1 MSQKK
6 SHILIEYWWKH
17 ALPVLF
23 IWPIMLFV
31 LICFILSIFNLV
43 SLWQVRMDIETSLAS
58 IKTEVVC
65 QKMINTANQQPR
77 AVNKTELNLDD
88 STSAT
93 STLETIEETPEATST
108 SVISPSETNIT
119 DSDISPSLPL
129 PSEPAVSQIKKET
142 PTPVAKTEFIPPLRE
157 QIIGRL
163 SSFGDG
169 FSSLAYINQEKSN
182 MFWDENV
189 TAFSFSPVYE
199 LKKQQDCLT
208 ADCNLSRDGTYP
220 ESVCLAKGCLRQ
232 GDNQRLFF
240 KDKELELPSVLS
252 EQKIN
257 NITLFALEDS
267 WLLGFISG
275 EEAEEQG
282 WVYRFDGRNFFPL
295 ITDETTYQ
303 IKPRYQRGGGQIAF
317 GGSAD
322 DFLVLYPGYD
332 GQAYRFRGDSV
343 EDVSRFFGLRVTNGG
358 FLAQIFKVGGGQ
370 KAVFYVCSLTENN
383 PKIIKV
389 WSKDTKI
396 SGGALDLSL
405 LLFRGDWQP
414 DNIFCAWDFE
424 NNQLNVSSSN
434 RGADE
439 LWSFK
444 DRGFDNSRPY
454 QIISINLNRKTQE
467 KVTAA
472 ALIDFDWPATLGRG
486 NAGTQL
492 YLANIANTWERSL
505 PYVWHNFTRSGQ
517 SLYWRLVWPAG
528 GDAFSS
534 PWVDSINRLDYL
546 FAEK

>member
-1 MSQKK
+1 MSQKR
-6 SHILIEYWWKH
+6 SHLLIEYWWKQS
-17 ALPVLF
+17 LPLF
-23 IWPIMLFV
+23 FLWPITLFV
-31 LICFILSIFNLV
+31 LICFILSVFNLV
-43 SLWQVRMDIETSLAS
+43 SLWQVRLEIETSLTS
-58 IKTEVVC
+58 IETEVAC
-65 QKMINTANQQPR
+65 QQMITTANQQPR
-77 AVNKTELNLDD
+77 INRTGQNLDD
-88 STSAT
+88 LDSAT
-93 STLETIEETPEATST
+93 STLETIEETPAATST
-108 SVISPSETNIT
+108 SVVPPIEN
-119 DSDISPSLPL
+119 DIANSNTPPSLPVS
-129 PSEPAVSQIKKET
+129 SEPAISEIKKET
-142 PTPVAKTEFIPPLRE
+142 PAPVVKSEFIPPVRE
-157 QIIGRL
+157 QVIGRL

-169 FSSLAYINQEKSN
+169 FSSLAYINQDQSN

-189 TAFSFSPVYE
+189 TAFSFPPVYQ
-199 LKKQQDCLT
+199 LKKQRDCSE
-208 ADCNLSRDGTYP
+208 DGCGLSRDGTYP
-220 ESVCLAKGCLRQ
+220 QSLCLAAGCLRQ

-240 KDKELELPSVLS
+240 KDKELKLPSPLS

-267 WLLGFISG
+267 WLLGFVSG

-282 WVYRFDGRNFFPL
+282 WVYRFDGKNFLPL
-295 ITDETTYQ
+295 ITNETTYQ

-332 GQAYRFRGDSV
+332 SQAYRFRGDSV
-343 EDVSRFFGLRVTNGG
+343 EDVSKFFGLRVTNGG
-358 FLAQIFKVGGGQ
+358 FLAQIFKVGVGQ

-396 SGGALDLSL
+396 SGGALDLSPV
-405 LLFRGDWQP
+405 LFRGDWQP
-414 DNIFCAWDFE
+414 GNIFCAWDFE
-424 NNQLNVSSSN
+424 NNQLNVSSRN
-434 RGADE
+434 RGVDE

-444 DRGFDNSRPY
+444 DMGFDNSRPY

-492 YLANIANTWERSL
+492 YLANIANNWEKSL